1 MIKRFFKWIFKSE
14 LLELQKQINHTKEA
28 TKKYSEQE
36 LKIDNLL
43 GNIDVSVDVHQYSKS
58 WAVISIQGK
67 KTDYIK
73 FVDLGESEIRDIQ
86 MFLRN
91 FDRRKIDASPI
102 ASRFLRIN

>member
-14 LLELQKQINHTKEA
+14 LLELQKQINYAKEA

-36 LKIDNLL
+36 LKINNLL

-73 FVDLGESEIRDIQ
+73 FVDLGEAEIVDIQ
-86 MFLRN
+86 RFLRN
-91 FDRRKIDASPI
+91 FDRSKIDASPI